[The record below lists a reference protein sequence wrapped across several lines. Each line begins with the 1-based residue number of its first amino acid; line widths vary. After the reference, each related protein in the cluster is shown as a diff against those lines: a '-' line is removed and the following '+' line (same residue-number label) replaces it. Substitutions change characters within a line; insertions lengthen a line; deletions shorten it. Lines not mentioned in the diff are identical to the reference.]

1 MNDSTDFVCNFRYTS
16 STNPFDQDD
25 DVDDETFLKNSRR
38 TNGYQQPS
46 SSLDEQIQSLQ
57 EKRRMIEERTL
68 NSTERSIGLLR
79 DSEQIGKNCR

>member
-1 MNDSTDFVCNFRYTS
+1 M
-16 STNPFDQDD
+16 
-25 DVDDETFLKNSRR
+25 DDETFLKNSRR
-38 TNGYQQPS
+38 TNGYQQS

-79 DSEQIGKNCR
+79 DSEQIGERSRFVFESRFLRL